1 MRTLYREKR
10 YYCGEYLDVYIF
22 PVYSQARGRSRKS
35 KPTSEAQKKLNK
47 RHSEEKLVRLLH
59 ANFTPDDLEI
69 HLTYTEQPES
79 PEDAKRELR
88 NFLRRVQRRRK
99 KLDLP
104 PLKYIAVTEI
114 GSKGRLHHHV
124 TVSGGLDRDELES
137 LWGLGYANS
146 RRFAKAFYESPAW
159 RKTRAY
165 ILKRDAGLCVRCGA
179 PGAIVHHKTEL
190 TPRNIDDPM
199 ITLNED
205 NLETVCRTCHAIIHE
220 GTPPIA
226 DGLAFDE
233 DGNVVEAAAMPMPPR
248 IRDR

>member
-1 MRTLYREKR
+1 MR
-10 YYCGEYLDVYIF
+10 
-22 PVYSQARGRSRKS
+22 A
-35 KPTSEAQKKLNK
+35 
-47 RHSEEKLVRLLH
+47 
-59 ANFTPDDLEI
+59 
-69 HLTYTEQPES
+69 
-79 PEDAKRELR
+79 
-88 NFLRRVQRRRK
+88 
-99 KLDLP
+99 
-104 PLKYIAVTEI
+104 
-114 GSKGRLHHHV
+114 
-124 TVSGGLDRDELES
+124 
-137 LWGLGYANS
+137 
-146 RRFAKAFYESPAW
+146 FAKAFYESPAW

-233 DGNVVEAAAMPMPPR
+233 DGNVVEAAALPMPPR

>member
-1 MRTLYREKR
+1 MNSRERRLRRARRLRRRRAITLAALLFALVVIIALRVGGDNPER
-10 YYCGEYLDVYIF
+10 DTEAELPEITPTVIAVEVERL
-22 PVYSQARGRSRKS
+22 PE
-35 KPTSEAQKKLNK
+35 PTSPPCASLRDK
-47 RHSEEKLVRLLH
+47 RGGAFSLFSR
-59 ANFTPDDLEI
+59 
-69 HLTYTEQPES
+69 
-79 PEDAKRELR
+79 
-88 NFLRRVQRRRK
+88 
-99 KLDLP
+99 
-104 PLKYIAVTEI
+104 
-114 GSKGRLHHHV
+114 
-124 TVSGGLDRDELES
+124 GGLSMR
-137 LWGLGYANS
+137 A
-146 RRFAKAFYESPAW
+146 FAKAFYESPAW

-179 PGAIVHHKTEL
+179 PGEIVHHKTEL

-233 DGNVVEAAAMPMPPR
+233 DGNVVEAAALPMPPR